1 MQTIQAFIEGKQHEF
16 AAHPFFGQFHSEA
29 PFDHVM
35 GFAPKLAFWVMAF
48 QDVLRLNE
56 SLVTD
61 AFFRKIATHH
71 RAEDS
76 GHDVWFLHDMR
87 QFGVPQQDVAQLF
100 DAQQTAV
107 RDATY
112 ALVAEV
118 LQAKYDGVRIALLL
132 ALEGAG
138 HVFFRR
144 VSSYVE
150 AQGHT
155 HKLKYFSS
163 HHLEVEQDHELFQD
177 GSESD
182 MEAVRLS
189 GIAKQHAMTAVGRV
203 FDAFTAMFTGL
214 MDQPAMCRSAK
225 LCPAATCHR

>member
-1 MQTIQAFIEGKQHEF
+1 MQVNNMQAIQTLIETKQHEL
-16 AAHPFFGQFHSEA
+16 AAHPFFGQFHDEA
-29 PFDHVM
+29 PFDQVM

-56 SLVTD
+56 SLVTE
-61 AFFRKIATHH
+61 AFFRKIAMHH
-71 RAEDS
+71 RVEDS
-76 GHDVWFLHDMR
+76 GHDAWFLHDMR
-87 QFGVPQQDVAQLF
+87 QLGVPQLDVALLF

-112 ALVAEV
+112 SLVAEV
-118 LQAKYDGVRIALLL
+118 LQAKDDSVRIALLL

-144 VSSYVE
+144 VSGFVGVHGNS
-150 AQGHT
+150 

-163 HHLEVEQDHELFQD
+163 HHLDVEQDHELFQD

-182 MEAVRLS
+182 MEAIRLS
-189 GIAKQHAMTAVGRV
+189 DITKHRARKAVGRV
-203 FDAFTAMFTGL
+203 FKAFTAMFAGL
-214 MDQPAMCRSAK
+214 MAQPA
-225 LCPAATCHR
+225 